1 MSIIVKLLCLE
12 SCVAGR
18 NYSTVS
24 RILSYKL
31 LIVLIITVG
40 FALFGGWQQ
49 GLSSALGGVAAFI
62 PNLYFALR
70 VYKSEGKPARK
81 IMNAFYAG
89 ESGKLLLTAALFIH
103 HLGFLKI
110 VDKNVNRILP
120 MEREKSIFSFIPWKS
135 YITVVFMIA
144 LGALLRQSSIPKH
157 YLAVVYISIGLALI
171 LSSVRYFRIYFT
183 ERQRSEYLK

>member
-1 MSIIVKLLCLE
+1 M
-12 SCVAGR
+12 AGR

-24 RILSYKL
+24 RILSYQL
-31 LIVLIITVG
+31 LIVLIIAVG

-89 ESGKLLLTAALFIH
+89 ESGKLLLTAALFI
-103 HLGFLKI
+103 LIFRVPNI
-110 VDKNVNRILP
+110 AILP
-120 MEREKSIFSFIPWKS
+120 LLAG
-135 YITVVFMIA
+135 YIAALSVFWF
-144 LGALLRQSSIPKH
+144 ALLMR
-157 YLAVVYISIGLALI
+157 
-171 LSSVRYFRIYFT
+171 
-183 ERQRSEYLK
+183 